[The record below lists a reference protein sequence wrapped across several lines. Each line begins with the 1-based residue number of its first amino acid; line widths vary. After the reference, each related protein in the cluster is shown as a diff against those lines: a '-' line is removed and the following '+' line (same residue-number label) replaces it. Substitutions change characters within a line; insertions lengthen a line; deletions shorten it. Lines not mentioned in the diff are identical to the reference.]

1 MTRKPWGVYRKNAGD
16 APFHV
21 CFCAFAG
28 EDDGVLVETFP
39 TRPEAK
45 ESSSERNR
53 IAKLEAD
60 IAAGQRRLFE

>member
-1 MTRKPWGVYRKNAGD
+1 MSRRPWGVYRKDSGE
-16 APFHV
+16 FHV

-28 EDDGVLVETFP
+28 EDDGVLVDSFP

-45 ESSSERNR
+45 DAAAERNR
-53 IAKLEAD
+53 IARLEAD

>member
-1 MTRKPWGVYRKNAGD
+1 MSRKPWGVYRKATGD

-39 TRPEAK
+39 ARPEAK
-45 ESSSERNR
+45 DAASERNR
-53 IAKLEAD
+53 VAKLESD
-60 IAAGQRRLFE
+60 LAAGQRRLFE